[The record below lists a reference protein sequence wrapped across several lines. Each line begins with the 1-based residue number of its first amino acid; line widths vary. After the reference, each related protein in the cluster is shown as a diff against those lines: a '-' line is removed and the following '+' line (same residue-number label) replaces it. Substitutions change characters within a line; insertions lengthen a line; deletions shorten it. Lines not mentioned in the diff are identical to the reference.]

1 MFTHYS
7 ATLVRQTS
15 FDVKWGVKRPFLPQD
30 NEKKY
35 QDITPILSARKKNL
49 SRLLANTESRNYPA
63 TSYKTTI
70 LRDFGLARQNPYLI
84 KVKSVKNTI
93 LENYFEQL

>member
-7 ATLVRQTS
+7 ATSVRQTN
-15 FDVKWGVKRPFLPQD
+15 FGVKWGVKRTFSPH

-35 QDITPILSARKKNL
+35 QDVTPILSTQKENL
-49 SRLLANTESRNYPA
+49 SISLANTESKSYPV
-63 TSYKTTI
+63 TSYKTAT
-70 LRDFGLARQNPYLI
+70 LRDFGLARQNPSLI